1 MNTVCSAVEWSH
13 RLCSVVLLFVLLTIA
28 GCTGE
33 KTRGEK
39 ITNENIVEVLTVY
52 GKENPENEVII
63 ETDYGTMR
71 LVLYDDTPLHR
82 ANFVKLIKEGHYENA
97 EFYRVF
103 YQFMIQA
110 GDPDN
115 QLPYMIPAEFRP
127 NHIHKKGALSMARQ
141 DEDNPA
147 LKSAS
152 TEFFIVHGS
161 KYADYQVDTEEENL
175 GLSLTD
181 EQRRAYMEV
190 GGYMSLDQQYTVFG
204 EVVEGFDVI
213 DKIAAVK
220 VFSEDK
226 PLKRI
231 PLKIYLTG
239 NTVNID

>member
-1 MNTVCSAVEWSH
+1 
-13 RLCSVVLLFVLLTIA
+13 SVVLLFVLLTIA

-127 NHIHKKGALSMARQ
+127 NHIHKKGALSM
-141 DEDNPA
+141 
-147 LKSAS
+147 
-152 TEFFIVHGS
+152 
-161 KYADYQVDTEEENL
+161 
-175 GLSLTD
+175 
-181 EQRRAYMEV
+181 
-190 GGYMSLDQQYTVFG
+190 
-204 EVVEGFDVI
+204 
-213 DKIAAVK
+213 
-220 VFSEDK
+220 
-226 PLKRI
+226 
-231 PLKIYLTG
+231 
-239 NTVNID
+239 